1 MAVLDKY
8 PCKRFSTLA
17 RIGGAGYRQ
26 LARLDHYRNSHF
38 ERVLAMIRRYPLEWW
53 LGRGLPLNPYLKG
66 IIIDLLRKEM
76 RPKE

>member
-38 ERVLAMIRRYPLEWW
+38 ERVLAMYMIRRYTLEWKKW
-53 LGRGLPLNPYLKG
+53 TSSESILEGDHY
-66 IIIDLLRKEM
+66 
-76 RPKE
+76 